1 MKIQYYF
8 IFRGSVLNQAL
19 KPASQNGRQTPLI
32 NQKPLGDGQGG
43 SGGQGAGD
51 WSKVLDANRAG
62 AAMDADAFTKEKME
76 KGFLLFLLLNKL

>member
-1 MKIQYYF
+1 M
-8 IFRGSVLNQAL
+8 NQAL

-76 KGFLLFLLLNKL
+76 KGFYRTTAQCSTDHAAVLWC